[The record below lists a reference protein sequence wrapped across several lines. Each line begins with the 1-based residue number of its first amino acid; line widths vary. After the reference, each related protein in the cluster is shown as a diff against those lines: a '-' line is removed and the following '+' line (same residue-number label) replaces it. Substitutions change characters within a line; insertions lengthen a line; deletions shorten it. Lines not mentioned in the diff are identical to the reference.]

1 MHALDHAVH
10 QQAAAK
16 CYRHAQPGADQLA
29 DQAHAAQPTQGRLPK
44 DAAGNATPHATQ
56 AMQRPHA
63 QHVVDLPARLGS
75 DEAPYEQATS
85 DHARDQRAHRMH
97 QVGTGADCHQP
108 GQRTVVQ
115 KTGIVTANYQGSH
128 GAADHGHQRI
138 DGHQTTDAIEGL
150 RAHHVKA
157 EPAHD
162 QNPRAQRQERNARRR
177 KRHQAPFTITPIA
190 RAQQQHRRQR
200 QPAAHGVNN
209 HGTGKVVEAGAKGC
223 EQPCLQAK
231 VAVPYQAF
239 EERVDKRHDQRGGTQ
254 LRGKLRTL
262 GNPAGNNCRNRRGK
276 RQQEEKLHQA
286 VAMIGADHR
295 GRLQEAHPVGDPI
308 AYKEIGQR

>member
-1 MHALDHAVH
+1 M
-10 QQAAAK
+10 
-16 CYRHAQPGADQLA
+16 
-29 DQAHAAQPTQGRLPK
+29 
-44 DAAGNATPHATQ
+44 
-56 AMQRPHA
+56 
-63 QHVVDLPARLGS
+63 
-75 DEAPYEQATS
+75 
-85 DHARDQRAHRMH
+85 
-97 QVGTGADCHQP
+97 
-108 GQRTVVQ
+108 Q

-138 DGHQTTDAIEGL
+138 DGHQATDAIEGL

-177 KRHQAPFTITPIA
+177 KRHQAPFAIAPIA

-200 QPAAHGVNN
+200 QPAAHGVNH
-209 HGTGKVVEAGAKGC
+209 HGTGKVVEAGTKGC
-223 EQPCLQAK
+223 EQPGLQAK
-231 VAVPYQAF
+231 VAVPHQTF

-254 LRGKLRTL
+254 LRRKLGTL
-262 GNPAGNNCRNRRGK
+262 GNPTGNDRRNRRGK

-286 VAMIGADHR
+286 VAMIGADHG
-295 GRLQEAHPVGDPI
+295 GRLQEAHTVGDPI